1 MKNETEKYLRL
12 SGQIGISYFFNLLI
26 IVFQPLLISLLTR
39 VLTVEEYGV
48 YSLLFTTISILSVI
62 LRLGLV
68 DFIRTKIPGMKVEV
82 RAKSLF
88 TLLSFSFLTVTAACL
103 LLFIFRTRII
113 SFLGIQNISFVWTI
127 SLGIIIFTTLNDL
140 IDVYLI
146 SIQKISVGSSAIF
159 LTRSLWVM
167 LLLLTFS
174 FFGIFSLYQ
183 VFVLWFWG
191 ALGSLLFACVL
202 IRREVASFIRNREID
217 FHLLRSAIFFSLP
230 LVLMVF
236 FSFIIDAS
244 DRYILNYYLGKSAV
258 AIYSLAYGLVTMV
271 ASLPLIFQSTI
282 APYLAE
288 KWNLKEDPSSF
299 FSIMLK
305 YSLIIVV
312 PSIIGVVVF
321 REEAVA
327 LLSGAKYSESV
338 SLIAVM
344 AIYPLFAVLIELF
357 NKTLLLRNMIK
368 HTLGVYL
375 AGALFKIIFSLLFV
389 PLWGV
394 EAAAYSTT
402 LSFFL
407 MFILLFFFRPKEIS
421 LKKEF
426 IAGKRIVF
434 SALLMGL
441 FLSLFSTSPLWL
453 KLAAASIGALIYLVL
468 LFVFRVF
475 QAQEKELIHAAW
487 RQIFYFWHRAK
498 ID

>member
-1 MKNETEKYLRL
+1 MKSETEKYLRL

-26 IVFQPLLISLLTR
+26 ILFQPLLISLLTR

-68 DFIRTKIPGMKVEV
+68 DFIRTKVPGMREEV
-82 RAKSLF
+82 RARNLF
-88 TLLSFSFLTVTAACL
+88 TLLSFSFLTITTVCL
-103 LLFIFRTRII
+103 LLFFFRTTII
-113 SFLGIQNISFVWTI
+113 SFLGIQNIPFVWTI
-127 SLGIIIFTTLNDL
+127 ALGIIIFTTLNDL

-159 LTRSLWVM
+159 FTRSLWVM

-174 FFGIFSLYQ
+174 FFGRFSLYQ
-183 VFVLWFWG
+183 VFILWFWG
-191 ALGSLLFACVL
+191 ALGSLLFACFL
-202 IRREVASFIRNREID
+202 IRKEIALFIRKKDID
-217 FHLLRSAIFFSLP
+217 FQLLRSAIFFSLP

-258 AIYSLAYGLVTMV
+258 AVYSLAYGLVTMI

-312 PSIIGVVVF
+312 PSIIGMVVF

-338 SLIAVM
+338 SLIAIM

-368 HTLGVYL
+368 QTLGVYL
-375 AGALFKIIFSLLFV
+375 AGALFKILFNLLFV
-389 PLWGV
+389 PLWGIK
-394 EAAAYSTT
+394 AAAYSTT

-407 MFILLFFFRPKEIS
+407 MFFLLFLFRPKEIS

-441 FLSLFSTSPLWL
+441 FLSLFSTSPIWL
-453 KLAAASIGALIYLVL
+453 KLTAVSAGVFAGNAAGPL
-468 LFVFRVF
+468 
-475 QAQEKELIHAAW
+475 
-487 RQIFYFWHRAK
+487 
-498 ID
+498 